1 MRGFFRLLA
10 WSAVTV
16 SLVLLVL
23 GGAGYWLYRDVAA
36 PGPLTEPRTIV
47 IPPRTG
53 LSDIASLLAEQGVIR
68 HRRSFEL
75 GATLS
80 GRSSAL
86 LAGEYE
92 FPAGTS
98 ALHAMEII
106 ASGRT
111 VKHRLTIPEG
121 LTSVE
126 ILALVQAAPAL
137 DGDPG
142 PPPADGELLPET
154 YLYEYGDRRKDIID
168 RMQRAMARA
177 LAEVWTERR
186 PDLPFTTPREALIL
200 ASLIEKEASREDE
213 QARIAAVFVNRLR
226 LGMRLQSDP
235 SVIYALSD
243 RGSKR
248 FDRRLTHTDLTVL
261 SPYNTYVTKGLPLG
275 PIDNPGI
282 SALRAAA
289 RPAFTDELYFVADG
303 ERGPRCAHPQGE
315 AREAA
320 VRVGGR
326 QRRRRQRNGGRQRP
340 WQRTTG
346 ARRAGSRNP
355 RRKTGFARPLTA
367 YNRTPTTAKPGE
379 D

>member
-10 WSAVTV
+10 WSALTV

-23 GGAGYWLYRDVAA
+23 GGASYWLYRDVAA
-36 PGPLTEPRTIV
+36 PGPLTEPRTTV

-86 LAGEYE
+86 QAGEYE
-92 FPAGTS
+92 FPTGTS
-98 ALHAMEII
+98 ALQAMEII
-106 ASGRT
+106 ASGKNL
-111 VKHRLTIPEG
+111 KHRLTIPEG
-121 LTSVE
+121 LTSAE
-126 ILALVQAAPAL
+126 ILALVQTAPAL

-142 PPPADGELLPET
+142 PPPAEGELLPET

-186 PDLPFTTPREALIL
+186 PDLPFTTPREVLIL

-226 LGMRLQSDP
+226 QGMRLQSDP
-235 SVIYALSD
+235 TVAYALSD

-248 FDRRLTHTDLTVL
+248 LDRRLTHTDLTTL
-261 SPYNTYVTKGLPLG
+261 SPYNTYVTKGLPPG

-303 ERGPRCAHPQGE
+303 A
-315 AREAA
+315 
-320 VRVGGR
+320 GGHVFA
-326 QRRRRQRNGGRQRP
+326 
-340 WQRTTG
+340 TTL
-346 ARRAGSRNP
+346 AEHSRNVSQYRHSAAAEP
-355 RRKTGFARPLTA
+355 ERDVPVPASPGE
-367 YNRTPTTAKPGE
+367 KPGAPVR
-379 D
+379 

>member
-10 WSAVTV
+10 WAALTV

-23 GGAGYWLYRDVAA
+23 GAAGYRLYRDVAA

-47 IPPRTG
+47 IPPHTG
-53 LSDIASLLAEQGVIR
+53 LSDIASLLAEHGIIR

-80 GRSSAL
+80 SRSSAL

-92 FPAGTS
+92 FPAATS
-98 ALHAMEII
+98 ALQAMEII
-106 ASGRT
+106 ASGKT

-121 LTSVE
+121 LTNAE

-142 PPPADGELLPET
+142 PPPAEGELLPET
-154 YLYEYGDRRKDIID
+154 YLYEYGDRRKDVID

-177 LAEVWTERR
+177 LAEVWAERR
-186 PDLPFTTPREALIL
+186 LDLPFTIPREVLIL
-200 ASLIEKEASREDE
+200 ASLVEKEASREDE
-213 QARIAAVFVNRLR
+213 QARVAAVFVNRLR

-235 SVIYALSD
+235 TVIYALSD

-248 FDRRLTHTDLTVL
+248 FDRRLTRTDLAIL
-261 SPYNTYVTKGLPLG
+261 SPYNTYLTKGLPPG

-289 RPAFTDELYFVADG
+289 RPAFTDELYFVANG
-303 ERGPRCAHPQGE
+303 AGGHVFSTTLAEHSRNISQYRHGVAAEPERGLS
-315 AREAA
+315 
-320 VRVGGR
+320 VRAS
-326 QRRRRQRNGGRQRP
+326 P
-340 WQRTTG
+340 DE
-346 ARRAGSRNP
+346 
-355 RRKTGFARPLTA
+355 
-367 YNRTPTTAKPGE
+367 KPGSPVP
-379 D
+379 

>member
-10 WSAVTV
+10 WAAVTV
-16 SLVLLVL
+16 SLVLLIL

-36 PGPLTEPRTIV
+36 PGPLTESRTIV
-47 IPPRTG
+47 IPPHTR
-53 LSDIASLLAEQGVIR
+53 LSDIASLLAEQDIIR

-80 GRSSAL
+80 GRSSAF

-92 FPAGTS
+92 FPAATS
-98 ALHAMEII
+98 ALQVMEII
-106 ASGRT
+106 AGGKT

-121 LTSVE
+121 LTSAE

-142 PPPADGELLPET
+142 PSPAEGELLPET
-154 YLYEYGDRRKDIID
+154 YLYEYGDRRKGMIE
-168 RMQRAMARA
+168 RLQRAMARA
-177 LAEVWTERR
+177 LAEVWAERR
-186 PDLPFTTPREALIL
+186 PDLPLTTPREVLIL

-226 LGMRLQSDP
+226 LGMHLQSDP
-235 SVIYALSD
+235 TVIYALSD

-248 FDRRLTHTDLTVL
+248 LERPLNHTDLATL
-261 SPYNTYVTKGLPLG
+261 SPYNTYLTKGLPPG

-303 ERGPRCAHPQGE
+303 A
-315 AREAA
+315 
-320 VRVGGR
+320 GGHVFA
-326 QRRRRQRNGGRQRP
+326 
-340 WQRTTG
+340 TTL
-346 ARRAGSRNP
+346 AEHSRNVSQYHHS
-355 RRKTGFARPLTA
+355 TA
-367 YNRTPTTAKPGE
+367 SEAERAAPVHAIPDEKQ
-379 D
+379 DQSVR

>member
-1 MRGFFRLLA
+1 MRSFFRLLA
-10 WSAVTV
+10 WAALTV
-16 SLVLLVL
+16 SLILIVL
-23 GGAGYWLYRDVAA
+23 GGAGYWLYRDVIA

-47 IPPRTG
+47 IPPHTG
-53 LSDIASLLAEQGVIR
+53 ISDIASLLTKQGIIR
-68 HRRSFEL
+68 HQRSFEL

-86 LAGEYE
+86 MAGEYE

-98 ALHAMEII
+98 PLQAMEII
-106 ASGRT
+106 AGGKT

-121 LTSVE
+121 STSAE

-142 PPPADGELLPET
+142 APPAEGELMPET
-154 YLYEYGDRRKDIID
+154 YLYEYGDRRKDMID
-168 RMQRAMARA
+168 RMQRAMTRA
-177 LAEVWTERR
+177 LAEVWAERR
-186 PDLPFTTPREALIL
+186 PDLPFTTSRELLIL
-200 ASLIEKEASREDE
+200 ASLVAKEASRQDE

-235 SVIYALSD
+235 TVIYALSD

-248 FDRRLTHTDLTVL
+248 FDRRLTHTDLAIL
-261 SPYNTYVTKGLPLG
+261 SPYNTYVAKGLPPG

-303 ERGPRCAHPQGE
+303 TGGHVFATTLAEHSRNVSQYHHSAAAEPERGIPVHAFPDEKQHQP
-315 AREAA
+315 
-320 VRVGGR
+320 VR
-326 QRRRRQRNGGRQRP
+326 
-340 WQRTTG
+340 
-346 ARRAGSRNP
+346 
-355 RRKTGFARPLTA
+355 
-367 YNRTPTTAKPGE
+367 
-379 D
+379 

>member
-1 MRGFFRLLA
+1 MRGFIRLLA
-10 WSAVTV
+10 WAAVTV
-16 SLVLLVL
+16 SLGFLVL

-53 LSDIASLLAEQGVIR
+53 VSDIASLLAGQGIIR
-68 HRRSFEL
+68 HPRSFEL

-92 FPAGTS
+92 FPAATS
-98 ALHAMEII
+98 ALQAIEII
-106 ASGRT
+106 ASGKT

-121 LTSVE
+121 LTSAE
-126 ILALVQAAPAL
+126 ITALVEAAPAL

-142 PPPADGELLPET
+142 PPPAEGELLPET
-154 YLYEYGDRRKDIID
+154 YLYQYGDRRKDVVD
-168 RMQRAMARA
+168 RMQRGMARA
-177 LAEVWTERR
+177 LAEVWAERR
-186 PDLPFTTPREALIL
+186 LDLPFTTPRELLIL
-200 ASLIEKEASREDE
+200 ASLVEKEASRQDE
-213 QARIAAVFVNRLR
+213 QARIAGVFANRLR

-235 SVIYALSD
+235 TVIYALSD

-248 FDRRLTHTDLTVL
+248 LDRRLTHTDLAIL
-261 SPYNTYVTKGLPLG
+261 SPYNTYLTRGLPPG

-303 ERGPRCAHPQGE
+303 TGGHVFATTLAEH
-315 AREAA
+315 ARNVSQYRHNAA
-320 VRVGGR
+320 AEPDREI
-326 QRRRRQRNGGRQRP
+326 
-340 WQRTTG
+340 
-346 ARRAGSRNP
+346 
-355 RRKTGFARPLTA
+355 PLHA
-367 YNRTPTTAKPGE
+367 IPDEKPGPPVR
-379 D
+379 

>member
-10 WSAVTV
+10 WSALTV

-23 GGAGYWLYRDVAA
+23 GGASYWLYRDVAA
-36 PGPLTEPRTIV
+36 PGPLTEPRTTV

-75 GATLS
+75 GATLL

-86 LAGEYE
+86 MAGEYE

-98 ALHAMEII
+98 PLQAMEII
-106 ASGRT
+106 AGGKT

-121 LTSVE
+121 LTSAE
-126 ILALVQAAPAL
+126 ILALVREAPAL
-137 DGDPG
+137 EGDPG
-142 PPPADGELLPET
+142 PALAEGELMPET
-154 YLYEYGDRRKDIID
+154 YLYEYGDQRKEMID
-168 RMQRAMARA
+168 RMRRAMTRA
-177 LAEVWTERR
+177 LAEVWAERR
-186 PDLPFTTPREALIL
+186 PDLPFATPREVLIL
-200 ASLIEKEASREDE
+200 ASLVEKEASREDE

-235 SVIYALSD
+235 TVIYALTD

-248 FDRRLTHTDLTVL
+248 FDRRLTHTDLAIL
-261 SPYNTYVTKGLPLG
+261 SPYNTYVAKGLPPG

-289 RPAFTDELYFVADG
+289 RPAFTDELYFVGD
-303 ERGPRCAHPQGE
+303 
-315 AREAA
+315 
-320 VRVGGR
+320 VGGVLVFAATVAEH
-326 QRRRRQRNGGRQRP
+326 RRNVSQ
-340 WQRTTG
+340 
-346 ARRAGSRNP
+346 
-355 RRKTGFARPLTA
+355 FAPSAAAEPERDVPVHA
-367 YNRTPTTAKPGE
+367 IPDEKPGSPVR
-379 D
+379 

>member
-1 MRGFFRLLA
+1 MRGFFRLLGWA
-10 WSAVTV
+10 AVTV

-36 PGPLTEPRTIV
+36 PGPLTEPRAIV

-53 LSDIASLLAEQGVIR
+53 LDDIASLLAEQGIIR
-68 HRRSFEL
+68 HRRSFVL

-92 FPAGTS
+92 FPAATS
-98 ALHAMEII
+98 ALQAMEII
-106 ASGRT
+106 ASGKT

-121 LTSVE
+121 LTSAE
-126 ILALVQAAPAL
+126 ILAQVRAAPAL
-137 DGDPG
+137 DGDAG
-142 PPPADGELLPET
+142 PPPAEGELMPET
-154 YLYEYGDRRKDIID
+154 YLYEYGDRRKEMID

-177 LAEVWTERR
+177 LAEVWAERR
-186 PDLPFTTPREALIL
+186 PDLPFTTPREVLIL
-200 ASLIEKEASREDE
+200 ASLVEKEASLEDE

-235 SVIYALSD
+235 TVIYALSD

-248 FDRRLTHTDLTVL
+248 LERPLTHTDLATL
-261 SPYNTYVTKGLPLG
+261 SPYNTYVAKGLPPG

-303 ERGPRCAHPQGE
+303 AGGHVFAATLAEHSRNVSQYHHSAAAEPERGMPAHAIPDE
-315 AREAA
+315 KPSLP
-320 VRVGGR
+320 VR
-326 QRRRRQRNGGRQRP
+326 
-340 WQRTTG
+340 
-346 ARRAGSRNP
+346 
-355 RRKTGFARPLTA
+355 
-367 YNRTPTTAKPGE
+367 
-379 D
+379 

>member
-10 WSAVTV
+10 WATVTV

-23 GGAGYWLYRDVAA
+23 GGAGYWLYREVAA
-36 PGPLTEPRTIV
+36 PGPLTERRTIV
-47 IPPRTG
+47 IPPHTG
-53 LSDIASLLAEQGVIR
+53 LSDIASLLAEGGIIR

-98 ALHAMEII
+98 PLQAMEII

-121 LTSVE
+121 LTSAE
-126 ILALVQAAPAL
+126 ILALVQAATVL

-142 PPPADGELLPET
+142 PPPAEGELLPET
-154 YLYEYGDRRKDIID
+154 YLYEYGDHRKDMID

-177 LAEVWTERR
+177 LAEVWAERR
-186 PDLPFTTPREALIL
+186 PDLPFTTPRDLLIL
-200 ASLIEKEASREDE
+200 ASLVEKEASREDE
-213 QARIAAVFVNRLR
+213 QARIAGVFINRLR

-235 SVIYALSD
+235 TVIYALSD

-248 FDRRLTHTDLTVL
+248 LERPLTHSDLATL
-261 SPYNTYVTKGLPLG
+261 SPYNTYVTKGLPPG

-303 ERGPRCAHPQGE
+303 AGGHVFAATLAEHSRNVSQYHHSAAAEPERGVP
-315 AREAA
+315 
-320 VRVGGR
+320 VRASPDEKPDSPGR
-326 QRRRRQRNGGRQRP
+326 
-340 WQRTTG
+340 
-346 ARRAGSRNP
+346 
-355 RRKTGFARPLTA
+355 
-367 YNRTPTTAKPGE
+367 
-379 D
+379 

>member
-1 MRGFFRLLA
+1 MRGFIRLLA
-10 WSAVTV
+10 WAAVTV

-23 GGAGYWLYRDVAA
+23 GGAGYWLYRDIAA
-36 PGPLTEPRTIV
+36 PGPLTEPRAIV
-47 IPPRTG
+47 IPPRTS
-53 LSDIASLLAEQGVIR
+53 LSDIASLLAEQGIIR
-68 HRRSFEL
+68 HPRSFEL

-92 FPAGTS
+92 FPAATS
-98 ALHAMEII
+98 ALQAMEII
-106 ASGRT
+106 ASGKT

-121 LTSVE
+121 LTSAE
-126 ILALVQAAPAL
+126 ILALVEAAPAL

-142 PPPADGELLPET
+142 PPPAEGELLPET
-154 YLYEYGDRRKDIID
+154 YLYEYGDRRKDVID

-177 LAEVWTERR
+177 LAEVWAERR
-186 PDLPFTTPREALIL
+186 PDLPFTTPRELLIL
-200 ASLIEKEASREDE
+200 ASLVEKEASRQDE

-235 SVIYALSD
+235 TVIYALSD

-248 FDRRLTHTDLTVL
+248 LDRRLTHTDLAIL
-261 SPYNTYVTKGLPLG
+261 SPYNTYLTKGLPPG

-303 ERGPRCAHPQGE
+303 TGGHVFATTLAEHTRNVSQYHHNAAAEPEREVPVHAIPDE
-315 AREAA
+315 
-320 VRVGGR
+320 
-326 QRRRRQRNGGRQRP
+326 
-340 WQRTTG
+340 
-346 ARRAGSRNP
+346 
-355 RRKTGFARPLTA
+355 
-367 YNRTPTTAKPGE
+367 KPGPPVR
-379 D
+379 